1 MVLDLLWIFL
11 LGLNFFLVSGPLQC
25 LQFTTRCNPLK
36 AQQMTARQRSRR
48 RCHDP
53 TTFQEDC
60 GSMESESTWL
70 AALPQNVQLN
80 PRKLPKP
87 DNQLSR
93 APLPSTF
100 LPWTSWRADTP
111 GGDRTQLL
119 GLVDSAPSMASS
131 LLPTTNR
138 MILLGRIDRHMHEWS
153 LFPVGGTGRVVST
166 PNRRVDQCSGRTNLP
181 WLLPGPVLWTVPQEA
196 LIGLDPE
203 YILSTLK
210 TTLAKVWQPRPSRLE
225 YLRRRCLL
233 RRRQASFISTSII
246 GVTFDQDAGRVDS
259 APGRLLSLALRSAG
273 IAIVIVLNG
282 QVLMEGRVV
291 STPNRRLTQRTHHS
305 NPSWLPSGSALWT
318 IHYKGAG
325 RVDSVPGRSLSSA
338 LCHETAT
345 VVLPNGQVFTMGRV
359 LPASY
364 RRHRRIDK
372 QSWCLSE
379 SCSAVAGH
387 AETSKFSR
395 WQQIPSHGEMGSQP
409 RSLDLTIILKD
420 NSARLITATTT
431 TLPTEVHRELNMARK
446 PLPGKA
452 GPATHPPRT
461 AVSAPRGRIPGTPIN
476 LPVRRNSTI
485 RPANTDLGTVAEGAG
500 LSQGSPDSLDRALDE
515 ASDRDIDSAEFSALW
530 PSASEDEADR
540 RCPQHSEASSSQQV
554 VQQATADEHGA
565 ETRLRSPL
573 PGWSEANDTLQDIWD
588 GIHPHHATDDTR
600 MQDEGLRSPRLA
612 PDGAKGSSKRSRH
625 VAKMLVRS
633 GLRCHCCFK
642 LKHECEHRKA
652 AILHANYRTFSC
664 KSLLSLGP
672 LLGFLFW
679 SGSPGPGPWWLNLE
693 PPYSRHS
700 ILATPGIFGHG
711 YTCVRCEAGTGKVVS
726 TPGGSPPPP
735 PAFYQCV

>member
-1 MVLDLLWIFL
+1 
-11 LGLNFFLVSGPLQC
+11 
-25 LQFTTRCNPLK
+25 
-36 AQQMTARQRSRR
+36 
-48 RCHDP
+48 
-53 TTFQEDC
+53 
-60 GSMESESTWL
+60 
-70 AALPQNVQLN
+70 
-80 PRKLPKP
+80 
-87 DNQLSR
+87 
-93 APLPSTF
+93 
-100 LPWTSWRADTP
+100 
-111 GGDRTQLL
+111 
-119 GLVDSAPSMASS
+119 
-131 LLPTTNR
+131 
-138 MILLGRIDRHMHEWS
+138 
-153 LFPVGGTGRVVST
+153 
-166 PNRRVDQCSGRTNLP
+166 
-181 WLLPGPVLWTVPQEA
+181 
-196 LIGLDPE
+196 
-203 YILSTLK
+203 
-210 TTLAKVWQPRPSRLE
+210 
-225 YLRRRCLL
+225 
-233 RRRQASFISTSII
+233 
-246 GVTFDQDAGRVDS
+246 
-259 APGRLLSLALRSAG
+259 
-273 IAIVIVLNG
+273 
-282 QVLMEGRVV
+282 
-291 STPNRRLTQRTHHS
+291 
-305 NPSWLPSGSALWT
+305 
-318 IHYKGAG
+318 
-325 RVDSVPGRSLSSA
+325 
-338 LCHETAT
+338 
-345 VVLPNGQVFTMGRV
+345 
-359 LPASY
+359 
-364 RRHRRIDK
+364 
-372 QSWCLSE
+372 
-379 SCSAVAGH
+379 
-387 AETSKFSR
+387 
-395 WQQIPSHGEMGSQP
+395 
-409 RSLDLTIILKD
+409 
-420 NSARLITATTT
+420 
-431 TLPTEVHRELNMARK
+431 MARK

-565 ETRLRSPL
+565 ETGLRSPL

-672 LLGFLFW
+672 LLGFLFCP
-679 SGSPGPGPWWLNLE
+679 GSPGPGPWWLNLE

-735 PAFYQCV
+735 PPPSISAFRQPEHGRNQQASQVKQHDRSPPGQLGPHVCPHAVKSLAAIAYTQQTSCTWEPAFDSSRFSRSGHGGAQVAGRPAAYILGVQAPETEATNGREDYKDQEAEATP